1 MPQRTSSRN
10 RSHIVLIPGF
20 AGFDALGQLEYY
32 AGVTQAFRHWLKQ
45 HPGTPAVLHYFDN
58 FPTAAVA
65 TRAKR
70 LERYLAKRIARG
82 TFLPGDRLA
91 LVGHSTGGL
100 DIRRL
105 VWTLGSHPRRP
116 IRVDG
121 GEGSAIPVSAGDILE
136 LVHRMVFLSVP
147 QWGTNIADWVRA
159 HAIGRKA
166 VVAALRAMV
175 EGSQFPVLD
184 KSESW
189 LAEGASRLMGLD
201 LLRAVQDALAEA
213 DARTCQGNPICT
225 ADALEAAAEIE
236 LWLRL
241 IDWDFS
247 AIDDLTAAPPPDDE
261 ASPAHFTSSTRDKEI
276 HLWNSQRPQIRT
288 RSYATLGRR
297 PFVFAA
303 GKPAPV
309 WSLLEPWTYPSSTS
323 ADPAAAATDLAYRTC
338 YRACAGGPF
347 DVSSAV
353 LLPKFLNAAQQK
365 QIDLLTNGGRLELW
379 DNDGI
384 VNTGSMFWPNG
395 VHTVLVPGDHLD
407 IVGHY
412 KPVKVASVPDGGHAA
427 TSGRASRG
435 RQHHAYDLLA
445 SDSGFDDES
454 FEQVWRDVFDFA
466 FS

>member
-1 MPQRTSSRN
+1 MSQRTSSHN
-10 RSHIVLIPGF
+10 RLHIVLIPGF

-32 AGVTQAFRHWLKQ
+32 AGVTHAYRDWLTQ

-58 FPTAAVA
+58 LPTAAVA
-65 TRAKR
+65 TRARR
-70 LERYLAKRIARG
+70 LESYLAKRIARG

-105 VWTLGSHPRRP
+105 VWTLGSRPRRTIP
-116 IRVDG
+116 VDG
-121 GEGSAIPVSAGDILE
+121 GEDSAIRVHAGDILK
-136 LVHRMVFLSVP
+136 LVQRMVFLSVP

-159 HAIGRKA
+159 HAIGRKTA
-166 VVAALRAMV
+166 VKELRAMV
-175 EGSQFPVLD
+175 EGSQFPLLD
-184 KSESW
+184 KIESW
-189 LAEGASRLMGLD
+189 LAQGASHLTGLD

-241 IDWDFS
+241 IDWDFG
-247 AIDDLTAAPPPDDE
+247 AIDDLTAAPAPDDGD
-261 ASPAHFTSSTRDKEI
+261 SPAHFTSPTRDKEI
-276 HLWNSQRPQIRT
+276 QLWSSQRPEIKT

-323 ADPAAAATDLAYRTC
+323 ADPAAAATDLAYRTS

-347 DVSSAV
+347 HVSSAV
-353 LLPKFLNAAQQK
+353 RLPKFLNAAQQK
-365 QIDLLTNGGRLELW
+365 QIDRLTNGGRIELW

-395 VHTVLVPGDHLD
+395 VDTVLVPGDHLD

-412 KPVKVASVPDGGHAA
+412 TRVRVASVRDGGHAA

-445 SDSGFDDES
+445 SDSGFRKES